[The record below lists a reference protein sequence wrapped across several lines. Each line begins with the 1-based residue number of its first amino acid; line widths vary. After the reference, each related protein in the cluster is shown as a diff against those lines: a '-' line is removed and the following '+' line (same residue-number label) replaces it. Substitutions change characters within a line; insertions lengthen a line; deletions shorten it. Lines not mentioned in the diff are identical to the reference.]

1 MTGHR
6 VPARS
11 APRWMSHGPF
21 ALSLSKGGQDH
32 WFATLRH
39 YDGRMDAA
47 WAVPP
52 LVGLGGL
59 PTCRLAGAARGHKA
73 LPP

>member
-11 APRWMSHGPF
+11 VTRWMPRGPF
-21 ALSLSKGGQDH
+21 ALSLSKGGQ
-32 WFATLRH
+32 FATLRH
-39 YDGRMDAA
+39 YDWRMDAA

-52 LVGLGGL
+52 LVGWGDL
-59 PTCRLAGAARGHKA
+59 PTCRLAGAG
-73 LPP
+73 